1 MLQTIDEP
9 KFQRMKSQKK
19 IPTSKVQ
26 RATKFVKTGV
36 KVGGNY
42 IKHYAKKAVNPSLS
56 KEQLHEDNARDIYN
70 SLSELKGSA
79 LKVAQMMS
87 MEKNVLPKAYTDRF
101 TMAQYN
107 APPLSGPLVVKTFK
121 KYFGKSPQEIFDKF
135 NMQAINAASI
145 GQVHEAFIG
154 DKRLA
159 VKIQYPGVAD
169 SIESDLK
176 MVRPFAQRLLKL
188 NEQDIDK
195 YMGEVKEK
203 LTEETNYQL
212 ELQRSVEI
220 SEAIQ
225 NANLGDFV
233 FTKYYPEYSSDRIL
247 TMGWLEGKHLPDFLK
262 TNPSQEIR
270 NKIGQLLWDFYDHQM
285 HTLKKVHAD
294 PHPGNFLM
302 RDNGSLGILDFG
314 CVKEIPLD
322 FYDLYFVVLQ
332 PDIISQPALLDKA
345 LYALNFLYEDD
356 TPEELRFFKDVF
368 EQMIELLCRPFRY
381 ETFDFGN
388 DAYFEELYKFGEGLS
403 SMKELRESKKSRGS
417 HHSLYLNR
425 TYFGLYSMLNELKA
439 NIKITKPF

>member
-1 MLQTIDEP
+1 
-9 KFQRMKSQKK
+9 MKSQKK

-42 IKHYAKKAVNPSLS
+42 IKHYAKKAVNPSLT
-56 KEQLHEDNARDIYN
+56 KDQLHEDNARDIYN

-87 MEKNVLPKAYTDRF
+87 MEKNVLPKAYSERF

-121 KYFGKSPQEIFDKF
+121 QYFGKSPQEIFDKF
-135 NMQAINAASI
+135 NMEAVNAASI

-154 DKRLA
+154 DKKLA
-159 VKIQYPGVAD
+159 VKVQYPGVAD

-188 NEQDIDK
+188 NEKDIDK

-203 LTEETNYQL
+203 LTEETNYEL
-212 ELQRSVEI
+212 ELARSVEI
-220 SEAIQ
+220 SEAIKA
-225 NANLGDFV
+225 ANIGDLA
-233 FTKYYPEYSSDRIL
+233 FTNYYPEYSSTRIL
-247 TMGWLEGKHLPDFLK
+247 TMDWLEGTHLTDFMK
-262 TNPSQEIR
+262 TNPSQEVR
-270 NKIGQLLWDFYDHQM
+270 NKIGQSLWDFYDFQM
-285 HTLKKVHAD
+285 HNIKKVHAD

-302 RDNGSLGILDFG
+302 REDGSLGVIDFG
-314 CVKEIPLD
+314 CVKEIPHD

-332 PDIISQPALLDKA
+332 PNILDNQELLDKA
-345 LYALNFLYEDD
+345 LYALEFLYEDD
-356 TPEELRFFKDVF
+356 TPEEIKFFKGIF
-368 EQMIELLCRPFRY
+368 QQMIELLCRPFRY

-388 DAYFEELYKFGEGLS
+388 DAYFEELFKYGEKLS
-403 SMKELRESKKSRGS
+403 SMKELRESTKSRGS

-439 NIKITKPF
+439 NIRITKPFD

>member
-1 MLQTIDEP
+1 
-9 KFQRMKSQKK
+9 MKSQKK

-247 TMGWLEGKHLPDFLK
+247 TMDWLEGKHLPDFLK

>member
-1 MLQTIDEP
+1 
-9 KFQRMKSQKK
+9 MKSQKK

-36 KVGGNY
+36 KVGRNY
-42 IKHYAKKAVNPSLS
+42 LKHYTKKAINPSTS
-56 KEQLHEDNARDIYN
+56 REELHEDNARDIYN

-87 MEKNVLPKAYTDRF
+87 MEKNVLPKAYSDRF

-107 APPLSGPLVVKTFK
+107 APPLSGPLVVRTFK
-121 KYFGKSPQEIFDKF
+121 KYFGKTPQEIFDKF
-135 NMQAINAASI
+135 NMEAVNAASI
-145 GQVHEAFIG
+145 GQVHEAFVG

-176 MVRPFAQRLLKL
+176 MVRPFAQRILKL
-188 NEQDIDK
+188 NEQDIEK

-203 LTEETNYQL
+203 LIEETNYKL
-212 ELQRSVEI
+212 ELERSVEI

-225 NANLGDFV
+225 NAQLGDFV
-233 FTKYYPEYSSDRIL
+233 FTKYYPEYSSERIL
-247 TMGWLEGKHLPDFLK
+247 TMDWMDGLHLPEFLK
-262 TNPSQEIR
+262 TNPSQEVR
-270 NKIGQLLWDFYDHQM
+270 NKIGQLLWDFYDYQM

-302 RDNGSLGILDFG
+302 HENGALGVIDFG
-314 CVKEIPLD
+314 CVKVIPED
-322 FYDLYFVVLQ
+322 FYELYFVVLQ
-332 PDIISQPALLDKA
+332 PDIIDQPEVLDKA

-356 TPEELRFFKDVF
+356 TEEEIRFFKGIF
-368 EQMIELLCRPFRY
+368 EKLINLLCRPFRY
-381 ETFDFGN
+381 DTFDFGN
-388 DAYFEELYKFGEGLS
+388 DEYFIELYTFGEKLS
-403 SMKELRESKKSRGS
+403 KMKELRESTKSRGS

>member
-1 MLQTIDEP
+1 
-9 KFQRMKSQKK
+9 MKSQKK

-42 IKHYAKKAVNPSLS
+42 IKHYAKKAVNPSLT

-121 KYFGKSPQEIFDKF
+121 NYFGKPPQEIFDKF
-135 NMQAINAASI
+135 NMEAVNAASI
-145 GQVHEAFIG
+145 GQVHEAFMG
-154 DKRLA
+154 DKKFA

-203 LTEETNYQL
+203 LIEETNYEL
-212 ELQRSVEI
+212 ELKRSIEI
-220 SEAIQ
+220 TEAIKE
-225 NANLGDFV
+225 ANLGDLV
-233 FTKYYPEYSSDRIL
+233 FTKYYPEYSSTRIL
-247 TMGWLEGKHLPDFLK
+247 TMDWLDGKHLNEFMQ
-262 TNPSQEIR
+262 TNPSQETR
-270 NKIGQLLWDFYDHQM
+270 NKVGQLLWDFYHFQM
-285 HTLKKVHAD
+285 HVIKKVHAD

-302 RDNGSLGILDFG
+302 RQDGSLGVLDFG
-314 CVKEIPLD
+314 CVKEIPHD

-332 PDIISQPALLDKA
+332 PNILEQDELLEKA
-345 LYALNFLYEDD
+345 LYALNFLYDDD
-356 TPEELRFFKDVF
+356 TPEEYQFFKNIF
-368 EQMIELLCRPFRY
+368 QQMVSLLCRPFQY
-381 ETFDFGN
+381 ETFDFG
-388 DAYFEELYKFGEGLS
+388 DDDYFEELFKFGESLS
-403 SMKELRESKKSRGS
+403 TMKELRESKKSRGS

-425 TYFGLYSMLNELKA
+425 TYFGLYSMLNEIKA
-439 NIKITKPF
+439 NITITKPFE

>member
-1 MLQTIDEP
+1 
-9 KFQRMKSQKK
+9 MKSQKK

-212 ELQRSVEI
+212 ELRRSVEI

-225 NANLGDFV
+225 HANLGDFV

-247 TMGWLEGKHLPDFLK
+247 TMDWLEGQHLPDFLK

-356 TPEELRFFKDVF
+356 TPEELKFFKGIF